1 VRARRNGKLTVR
13 IVVLA
18 IASMRQRRFAV
29 ALTVSTIALS
39 VLLLLGVDRVR
50 QDARRS
56 FASTVSG
63 TDLIV
68 GARSGPVN
76 LLLYA
81 IFHVGDAT
89 NNVSWQSYRE
99 IAALPD
105 VAWTVPIS
113 LGDSHR
119 GFRVMGTS
127 REFFDRYR
135 YADGSTLRFADGH
148 AFDDLYDAV
157 IGARVAAK
165 LHYRVGEDIVI
176 AHGFGGLRQ
185 MMHADKPFR
194 IAGILAPTGTPV
206 DDTVAVSVQ
215 AITAIHVD
223 WQSGIR
229 LPGMKISADQARQM
243 DLTPRDI
250 TAFLVGL
257 KSRLSAFAVQRA
269 VNDYTD
275 EPLQAILPGVTL
287 QQLWE
292 LVGTAE
298 SALRAISALVVL
310 VGLFGMLTAMLT
322 TLNERRREMA
332 ILRAVGASAG
342 TVFALLILEAVALA
356 GAGVILGVAL
366 LYAVLA
372 FARGGIAEQFG
383 ISLSLGFLSA
393 GECVLLAG
401 VMGMAVL
408 TGCIPAWIAYRR
420 SLADGLQMRL

>member
-1 VRARRNGKLTVR
+1 MRARRNGKLTVR
-13 IVVLA
+13 IVALA

-135 YADGSTLRFADGH
+135 YADGSALRFADGH

-372 FARGGIAEQFG
+372 FARDGIAEQFG